1 MRACWIDSGN
11 DPDWVKVK
19 AHEMTHLYFDLF
31 DSRVRTSYLHNVTTR
46 GYGVGVYVVTNWPQV
61 AGQDGK
67 TFAETVSKQ
76 LGVVVPAVLGDVAS
90 FPKVQL
96 DIEQHDPVFILEA
109 LKRWRELRPKRDTS
123 WTFEGSQSG
132 WMSPEFVAEVIS
144 RRVRLVPQ
152 LYNGAM
158 TEVWDSLTEA
168 RELVAAGFPDGLISP
183 FYDAAHLPV
192 GWSGFAFTMGRLP

>member
-19 AHEMTHLYFDLF
+19 AYGMTHLYFDLF
-31 DSRVRTSYLHNVTTR
+31 DPRVRTSYLHNVTTR

-76 LGVVVPAVLGDVAS
+76 LSVVVPAVLGDVAS

-123 WTFEGSQSG
+123 WTFEGEQGG

-144 RRVRLVPQ
+144 RRVRL
-152 LYNGAM
+152 
-158 TEVWDSLTEA
+158 
-168 RELVAAGFPDGLISP
+168 
-183 FYDAAHLPV
+183 
-192 GWSGFAFTMGRLP
+192 